1 MAWLA
6 ANGLL
11 LLWKSPKQTLLAYAP
26 AALLVVGASVAAD
39 YAAHGTPLPAY
50 GHRKEGKDWREGNW
64 YNYTYTRG
72 SREIPSYWSSKQ
84 NQSKVDQGEPS
95 RRMYA
100 LQALFGHHGI
110 FSLTPMWILSVAGW
124 FCWWRRDRG
133 AWRALPL
140 LIGVV
145 SLVCVGFY
153 LFCPIAD
160 PNYGGTASGFRWVFW
175 FTPLWL
181 VLMLPLLDR
190 TQATWPRGLCLL
202 LLALSALSVSYPT
215 WNPWT
220 HPWLTQWFIYLGWLD
235 W

>member
-1 MAWLA
+1 
-6 ANGLL
+6 
-11 LLWKSPKQTLLAYAP
+11 
-26 AALLVVGASVAAD
+26 
-39 YAAHGTPLPAY
+39 
-50 GHRKEGKDWREGNW
+50 
-64 YNYTYTRG
+64 
-72 SREIPSYWSSKQ
+72 
-84 NQSKVDQGEPS
+84 
-95 RRMYA
+95 
-100 LQALFGHHGI
+100 
-110 FSLTPMWILSVAGW
+110 LSVGGW

-133 AWRALPL
+133 AWRALPI

-190 TQATWPRGLCLL
+190 TQTTWARGLCLV

-220 HPWLTQWFIYLGWLD
+220 HPWLTQWFMYLGWLD